1 MTYLTSWIIASSFF
15 FSQKA
20 TFCEEDKKSYE
31 FYGKHFIASYFE
43 CDQQAIGDDKKL
55 QEVLKDAAR
64 ASGAEILESS
74 SYVFD
79 TGGLTQAILLS
90 ESHAS
95 IHTYPEYSSCFVDLF
110 TCGHRCD
117 WKEFDQVMQDYL
129 KPKKSQIQVLIRD

>member
-1 MTYLTSWIIASSFF
+1 MKYLTSWIIASSFF
-15 FSQKA
+15 FSQKV

-43 CDQQAIGDDKKL
+43 CDQQAIGDEKKL

-95 IHTYPEYSSCFVDLF
+95 IHTYPEYGSCFVDRF

>member
-1 MTYLTSWIIASSFF
+1 MKYLTSWIIASSFF

-43 CDQQAIGDDKKL
+43 CDQQAIGDEKKL
-55 QEVLKDAAR
+55 QEVLKSAAR
-64 ASGAEILESS
+64 ASGAEILDSS

-117 WKEFDQVMQDYL
+117 WKEFNQVMQDYL
-129 KPKKSQIQVLIRD
+129 KPKKSQIQILIRD